1 MHASIYILFI
11 ELVQQIEQVCGVSL
25 SDNVIEIAFHV
36 FDSNRD
42 GNLSVEE
49 FLRVLHRR
57 EKDISQPIAKGL
69 YQYFS
74 DGWSDSKKC
83 SSP

>member
-1 MHASIYILFI
+1 MIA
-11 ELVQQIEQVCGVSL
+11 V
-25 SDNVIEIAFHV
+25 AFHV

-57 EKDISQPIAKGL
+57 EKDMSQTIKKGTVL
-69 YQYFS
+69 
-74 DGWSDSKKC
+74 GWLERF
-83 SSP
+83 